1 MLPEEKVVE
10 LPEKVRLLLQEK
22 AVPETGPR
30 AYWHSWLAKR
40 QKQQEEEAQREAEEE
55 AERKAKAD
63 ADRLK
68 AAPKTP
74 PKQPFPLKPVPKAA
88 APKKKLQLTAKAPAA
103 KRQRLG
109 AFQAVV
115 AEEKEAAR
123 KQAEADRVKKE
134 EEAAEKIAARKNL
147 QKSVDALRSSRAARE
162 AAEMRCAELRERIID
177 DYLAEQ

>member
-1 MLPEEKVVE
+1 MAPK
-10 LPEKVRLLLQEK
+10 EK
-22 AVPETGPR
+22 AVPKTSAWTPP
-30 AYWHSWLAKR
+30 WLAAASPSAKAPSVKASVLAWVEKQKR
-40 QKQQEEEAQREAEEE
+40 LRAESEEAARLQAEE
-55 AERKAKAD
+55 AEAA
-63 ADRLK
+63 RLK